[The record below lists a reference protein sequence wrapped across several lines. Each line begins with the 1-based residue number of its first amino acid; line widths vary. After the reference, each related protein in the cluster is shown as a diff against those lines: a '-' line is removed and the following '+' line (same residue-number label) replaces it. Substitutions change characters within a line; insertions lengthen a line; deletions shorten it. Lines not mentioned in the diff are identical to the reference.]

1 MIDPSC
7 DKNGEPYSQYMKR
20 RWGGDGW
27 VSGLKRSASPDGVK
41 FGNWETWPH
50 TFLAHR
56 LLTYTLENYGWEKQH
71 SLKEK
76 LFLQLYEE
84 GLNISDPKVL
94 MEAAKE
100 VKIDESAA
108 EKAVTACLD
117 DDLGKKTMSED
128 YLAKSKLKIKGV
140 PYFIMPGDV
149 KFSGAQPAKVLRELL
164 QDISSSLSD
173 KVEEERGDSSSEH
186 KGSTDESSS
195 GQKN

>member
-7 DKNGEPYSQYMKR
+7 DKNGEPYGQYMRR

-27 VSGLKRSASPDGVK
+27 VSGLKRSASPDGIK
-41 FGNWETWPH
+41 FGNWKTWPH

-56 LLTYTLENYGWEKQH
+56 LLTFTMEKYGWEKQH

-84 GLNISDPKVL
+84 GLNIADPKVL
-94 MEAAKE
+94 VEAAKE
-100 VKIDESAA
+100 VKIDEGEA
-108 EKAVTACLD
+108 EKAVNGPPN

-128 YLAKSKLKIKGV
+128 YIAKSKLKIKGV
-140 PYFIMPGDV
+140 PYFIMPGNV
-149 KFSGAQPAKVLRELL
+149 KFSGAQPAKVIRELL
-164 QDISSSLSD
+164 QDIASSLSD
-173 KVEEERGDSSSEH
+173 KAEEEREDDSSEQKESA
-186 KGSTDESSS
+186 DESNS